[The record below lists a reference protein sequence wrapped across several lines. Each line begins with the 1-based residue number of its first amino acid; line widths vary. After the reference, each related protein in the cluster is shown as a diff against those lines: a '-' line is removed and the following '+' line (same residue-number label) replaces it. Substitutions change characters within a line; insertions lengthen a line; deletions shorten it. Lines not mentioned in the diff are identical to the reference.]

1 MLYKID
7 SKWKLRTREQWYIDW
22 FVYTMAWILNWK
34 HVINSRKIEPK
45 NIGKINETTVE
56 QQAKLEMESDY
67 KAQLRKG
74 YKTNPDE
81 CEQWVK
87 GSWCP
92 APMLAKTYDPNKIQS
107 WSNDVKGYNI
117 VWKDLIIQPK
127 LDGVRRLFYYDWTTL
142 SSYTRAWDSVPVLE
156 HMKDD
161 LIKFYTENNLIGK
174 YIDWELYV
182 DPKVMSFQELN
193 GILRKENPNDR
204 VKLVQYYVYDVISA
218 RIYNDRMNLL
228 STTNFNTVKSIPSEF
243 INVDNEEQLTKRL
256 LIYIEEYIEQWYEW
270 IMIRQNDFWYEHKRS
285 KSLLKYKQFEDA
297 EFLCVAVNESADWLA
312 WSITVTDDVVTF
324 DATVVCD
331 NETSLELL
339 KSQDVIGKMVTIN
352 FFWRSDGNVPRFP
365 RFKAIRN
372 NI

>member
-1 MLYKID
+1 MLYRMD
-7 SKWKLRTREQWYIDW
+7 SKWKLRIREQEYANW
-22 FVYTMAWILNWK
+22 FIYTIAWIVDWK
-34 HVINSRKIEPK
+34 QVTNSRKVEPK
-45 NIGKINETTVE
+45 NIGKANETTIE
-56 QQAKLEMESDY
+56 QQAELEMQSDY

-107 WSNDVKGYNI
+107 WSNNVKGYKL

-127 LDGVRRLFYYDWTTL
+127 LDGIRRLFYYDWTTL

-156 HMKDD
+156 HMRDD
-161 LIKFYTENNLIGK
+161 LIKFYTDTNLIGK

-182 DPKVMSFQELN
+182 DPNVMSFQELN

-204 VKLVQYYVYDVISA
+204 VKLVQYYVYDVISDGNYEN
-218 RIYNDRMNLL
+218 RFPSLIQYY
-228 STTNFNTVKSIPSEF
+228 NTVKWTPSIY
-243 INVDNEEQLTKRL
+243 INRDNEKELENYL
-256 LIYIEEYIEQWYEW
+256 SWYLEMYIEKWYEW
-270 IMIRQNDFWYEHKRS
+270 IMIRQDDFWYENKRS

-324 DATVVCD
+324 DATIVCD

-339 KSQDVIGKMVTIN
+339 KSQDVVGKIVTIN

-365 RFKAIRN
+365 RYSRIRN
-372 NI
+372 DI